1 MRRPLRLA
9 LASCSQVPAWE
20 VDDRPLHAALAA
32 RGAEVTQPVW
42 DDPAEAWERFDAC
55 LIRTTW
61 DYMDRRP
68 AYVSWAERVAASIPL
83 FNPAAIVRWN
93 TDKRYLADLE
103 RQGAQIIPTVWLDV
117 GARPDLAEQLS
128 QRGWSRAFLKPAVGA
143 TSRETLRF
151 DADRAGLAAAAA
163 HLERLLAR
171 EAMLLQPYLAEVET
185 TGELSAI
192 FIDGEFSH
200 GVRKIPPPGDY
211 RVQDDFG
218 ARDLPHR
225 FADAELAQA
234 RALLDLVP
242 AACPQWKPRDGRPLL
257 YARADFLPSGD
268 GRLLLTELEL
278 VEPSLFFRHAPQAAE
293 RLAEALLG
301 RLSGTS
307 T

>member
-1 MRRPLRLA
+1 MRSPLRLA
-9 LASCSQVPAWE
+9 LASCSQVPDWE

-32 RGAEVTQPVW
+32 RGVSVEQPSW
-42 DDPAEAWERFDAC
+42 DDPAVAWERFDAC

-61 DYMDRRP
+61 DYMERRP
-68 AYVSWAERVAASIPL
+68 AYVSWAERVAAASPL
-83 FNPAAIVRWN
+83 FNAAAIVRWN

-103 RQGAQIIPTVWLDV
+103 RLGAAIIPTIWLEA
-117 GARPDLAEQLS
+117 GARADLPELLS
-128 QRGWSRAFLKPAVGA
+128 RHGWTRAFLKPAVGA

-151 DADRAGLAAAAA
+151 DADPPGLAAAAA
-163 HLERLLAR
+163 HLERLLPR

-185 TGELSAI
+185 IGEVSAI
-192 FIDGEFSH
+192 FIDGELSH

-225 FADAELAQA
+225 FGDAEVSQA

-242 AACPQWKPRDGRPLL
+242 AACPEWKPDGRPLL

-278 VEPSLFFRHAPQAAE
+278 VEPSLFFRHAPEAAE
-293 RLAEALLG
+293 RLAEALLA
-301 RLSGTS
+301 RLLWTVR
-307 T
+307 

>member
-1 MRRPLRLA
+1 MRRQLRVA
-9 LASCSQVPAWE
+9 LASCTQVPAWE

-32 RGAEVTQPVW
+32 RGATVEQPSW
-42 DDPAEAWERFDAC
+42 DDPEVAWEGFDAC

-61 DYMDRRP
+61 DYMERRP
-68 AYVSWAERVAASIPL
+68 AYVSWTERVAAAIPL
-83 FNPAAIVRWN
+83 FNAAAIVRWN

-103 RQGAQIIPTVWLDV
+103 RLGAAIIPTVWLEA
-117 GARPDLAEQLS
+117 GARADLGELLS
-128 QRGWSRAFLKPAVGA
+128 RRGWTRAFLKPAVGA

-151 DADRAGLAAAAA
+151 DADPSGLAAAAA
-163 HLERLLAR
+163 HLERLLPR

-225 FADAELAQA
+225 FATTELAQA
-234 RALLDLVP
+234 RTLLDLVP
-242 AACPQWKPRDGRPLL
+242 VVCPEWQAQDGRPLL

-278 VEPSLFFRHAPQAAE
+278 VEPSLFFRHAPEAAE
-293 RLAEALLG
+293 RLAEALLE
-301 RLSGTS
+301 RLPGTS